1 MVVMIESLAIVK
13 EPHSMRVNG
22 AVAGQHVFRLE
33 SQDMFLSLV
42 DVIKVTCVVL
52 GGGGSHIVSIVIVVR
67 GGIQV
72 VIISHTIHDLASAQM
87 A

>member
-1 MVVMIESLAIVK
+1 MVVMIESLTIVK
-13 EPHSMRVNG
+13 EPHTMRVNG
-22 AVAGQHVFRLE
+22 AVASQHIFRLK
-33 SQDMFLSLV
+33 SQDMLLSLV
-42 DVIKVTCVVL
+42 DVIRVTCIVL

-72 VIISHTIHDLASAQM
+72 VIISHTIHNLASAQM